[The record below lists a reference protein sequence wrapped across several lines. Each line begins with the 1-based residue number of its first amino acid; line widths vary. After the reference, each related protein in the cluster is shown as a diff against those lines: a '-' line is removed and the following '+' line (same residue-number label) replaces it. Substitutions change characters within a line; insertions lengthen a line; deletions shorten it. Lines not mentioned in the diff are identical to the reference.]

1 MYKKTSGFTLI
12 ELLVV
17 IAIIGILASV
27 IIVNLN
33 SARGKGNDTR
43 RVSDLKQIQLALE
56 MYYDANNQYP
66 ASLNDLATNYLPAVP
81 TDPKN
86 DSTYFYAYT
95 ATGGGSTYL
104 LEARLENDNPAL
116 QSDNDDTTPLGI
128 TPQHGTCADN
138 NFILC
143 YTP

>member
-56 MYYDANNQYP
+56 MYYDANNKYP
-66 ASLNDLATNYLPAVP
+66 NQLSDLTTNYLPAVP
-81 TDPKN
+81 VDPKN

-95 ATGGGSTYL
+95 ATGGGSSYL

-116 QSDNDDTTPLGI
+116 QADNDDATPLGI
-128 TPQHGTCADN
+128 TPQHGTCADTN
-138 NFILC
+138 YILC